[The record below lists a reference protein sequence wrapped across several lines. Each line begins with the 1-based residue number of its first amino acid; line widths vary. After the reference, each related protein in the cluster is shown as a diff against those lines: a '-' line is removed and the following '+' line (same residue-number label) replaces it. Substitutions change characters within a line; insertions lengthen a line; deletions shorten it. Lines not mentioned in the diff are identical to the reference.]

1 MRRWLLITLLFL
13 AACSNRENIPR
24 DLYSG
29 SVVPHT
35 PTPTL
40 EATGASVL
48 KAFQEAGLVAI
59 DVKPGT
65 REEGTPLP
73 NSYTEYLVF
82 VIPTL
87 GDKGGQ
93 IFTCDTKQNCDALFS
108 YFRAFQALAGPYVYQ
123 SSGGRVVIQLNSG
136 LGAPE
141 ASRFAAAVK
150 PFP

>member
-1 MRRWLLITLLFL
+1 MGRLLLACLLL
-13 AACSNRENIPR
+13 AACSNREEIPR
-24 DLYSG
+24 NLYSA

-48 KAFQEAGLVAI
+48 KAFQDAGLTAI
-59 DVKPGT
+59 DVKPGV
-65 REEGTPLP
+65 RAPDTPLP

-82 VIPTL
+82 VIPAL

-93 IFTCDTKQNCDALFS
+93 IFTCDTKQNCDALS
-108 YFRAFQALAGPYVYQ
+108 AYFRAFQALAGPYVHQ

-136 LGAPE
+136 LEPAE
-141 ASRFAAAVK
+141 AARFAGAIK

>member
-1 MRRWLLITLLFL
+1 MRWLLIAIVL
-13 AACSNRENIPR
+13 ASCSARPDIPR
-24 DLYSG
+24 DLYDG
-29 SVVPHT
+29 SVIPHT

-48 KAFQEAGLVAI
+48 KAFQDAGLTAI
-59 DVKPGT
+59 DVKPGE
-65 REEGTPLP
+65 RAPDTPLP
-73 NSYTEYLVF
+73 NSYTEYLTF
-82 VIPTL
+82 VIPSL

-123 SSGGRVVIQLNSG
+123 SAGGRVVIQLNSG
-136 LGAPE
+136 LTAPE
-141 ASRFAAAVK
+141 ASKFAAAIK